1 LNFRDI
7 FSKNTQ
13 ISNFLKF
20 RPVRGE
26 LFHVDG
32 QKDGRSYR
40 QTDRQIDV
48 TKLIVTFRDL
58 PKAPKTNPLTVKDY

>member
-1 LNFRDI
+1 MNFRDI